1 MLIAYKILFETEE
14 EYCSVGPFFDN
25 CPIDDKRILKE
36 LQISAD
42 DDIAILDPSEIDN
55 MLLVAIG
62 DDELQIFELDPAD
75 FFPLHPAHF
84 ERYYNPEKGGDK

>member
-1 MLIAYKILFETEE
+1 MLIAYYVLFETEK
-14 EYCSVGPFFDN
+14 EYCTVGPFFDN

-36 LQISAD
+36 LQIGVD

-62 DDELQIFELDPAD
+62 DELQIFELDSAD
-75 FFPLHPAHF
+75 YFPFQLVPF
-84 ERYYNPEKGGDK
+84 ERYYNPTKGGDK